1 MVKDQ
6 VQAETSGDVGA
17 KTSSI
22 EASTSSGNFR
32 RMTAAR
38 KQSAVLRL
46 LRGESLDI
54 LARELQVTAADLSEW
69 RDKFLVAGEA
79 SLKTQSRDGR
89 DAEIGRLKSKV
100 GGLTMD
106 NELLTERI
114 SRMETLRPFVPR
126 RSKT

>member
-1 MVKDQ
+1 MGKDQ
-6 VQAETSGDVGA
+6 RKMETSGDVGA

-22 EASTSSGNFR
+22 EASASPGSNR

-38 KQSAVLRL
+38 KQSAILRL

-54 LARELQVTAADLSEW
+54 LTRELRVTAADLSDW
-69 RDKFLVAGEA
+69 RDKFLAAGEA
-79 SLKTQSRDGR
+79 GLKNRPRDGR
-89 DAEIGRLKSKV
+89 DAEISRLKNKV

-114 SRMETLRPFVPR
+114 SRMETLRPFVQR

>member
-32 RMTAAR
+32 RITAAR

-46 LRGESLDI
+46 LRGESMDI

-69 RDKFLVAGEA
+69 GDKFLVAGEA
-79 SLKTQSRDGR
+79 SLGSGLITKT
-89 DAEIGRLKSKV
+89 RL
-100 GGLTMD
+100 
-106 NELLTERI
+106 
-114 SRMETLRPFVPR
+114 
-126 RSKT
+126 

>member
-6 VQAETSGDVGA
+6 RNSVSSGGAGA

-22 EASTSSGNFR
+22 EASAPPGNFR

-46 LRGESLDI
+46 LRGEPLDI
-54 LARELQVTAADLSEW
+54 LTRELQVTAADLSEW
-69 RDKFLVAGEA
+69 RDKFLAAGEA
-79 SLKTQSRDGR
+79 SLKTQPRDGR
-89 DAEIGRLKSKV
+89 DAEISRLKSKV

-106 NELLTERI
+106 NELLVERI
-114 SRMETLRPFVPR
+114 SRMETLRPFVQR